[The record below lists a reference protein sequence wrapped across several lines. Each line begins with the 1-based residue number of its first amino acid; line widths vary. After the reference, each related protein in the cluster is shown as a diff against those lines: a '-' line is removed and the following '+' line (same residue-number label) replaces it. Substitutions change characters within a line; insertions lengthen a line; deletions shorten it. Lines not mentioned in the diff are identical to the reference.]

1 MSAAAA
7 PLAFPSTRRRRG
19 TAVIASARQRV
30 RRALRRLS
38 LTPPQAER
46 VSRAL
51 RDELGQMGATREMLA
66 ECRRQL
72 REALA
77 TATPDSSVVLEL
89 TVQERLLQGR
99 ERQISAALERSLVG
113 LLRPE
118 QAVCLQA
125 LPPAV
130 LGDVLGRLCA

>member
-1 MSAAAA
+1 M
-7 PLAFPSTRRRRG
+7 
-19 TAVIASARQRV
+19 IASARQRA

-38 LTPPQAER
+38 LTPSQAER
-46 VSRAL
+46 LSQML
-51 RDELGQMGATREMLA
+51 RVELRQVGAARDMLA

-72 REALA
+72 REALTPA
-77 TATPDSSVVLEL
+77 VPDSTVVLEL
-89 TVQERLLQGR
+89 TVQERLLQAK
-99 ERQISAALERSLVG
+99 ERQLSASVESALLA

-118 QAVCLQA
+118 QAVRLRA